1 MILII
6 FFLFCVIS
14 LIAILEDRLGEEV
27 RTPLFFAVGL
37 ILVFVA
43 GLRPS
48 DLDHDY
54 MSYVSLYYRKEA
66 EFTTE
71 ISFVFIA
78 NFVYYVLGNVV
89 FVFLIYAFLSLAL
102 HMKAIRR
109 LTSLWFLSLLMY
121 FCNYYLLHG
130 MNQIRVGVSAGL
142 FLCAIPY
149 LKKGDRWHYLLL
161 AFCASLFHYTSAI
174 LLLLVGFGYSPFK
187 KWQYYFYLSII
198 PLCYLLYLSH
208 TNLLMAIPIPY
219 IEEKL
224 TVYQNLQ
231 KMGQWDEINV
241 FNMVFLA
248 KIAITYF
255 VFWKHK
261 LIAQYNPYVTVLLKF
276 EILSLAAFI
285 IFYELPV
292 LAFRLSE
299 LLGVV
304 EVILFPLVF
313 YTIKPSIIS
322 KVIVVFISLV
332 FLCIGIFFNQ
342 VIYV

>member
-37 ILVFVA
+37 ILAFVA

-130 MNQIRVGVSAGL
+130 MNQISVCRIVFMCNTVSEERGSLALSVAGI
-142 FLCAIPY
+142 LCFIVSLYFCNSFAFGRIRIFPFQEMAV
-149 LKKGDRWHYLLL
+149 LLL
-161 AFCASLFHYTSAI
+161 SFHHTA
-174 LLLLVGFGYSPFK
+174 LLSFIFVAYKSVDGDTDT
-187 KWQYYFYLSII
+187 
-198 PLCYLLYLSH
+198 LY
-208 TNLLMAIPIPY
+208 
-219 IEEKL
+219 
-224 TVYQNLQ
+224 
-231 KMGQWDEINV
+231 
-241 FNMVFLA
+241 
-248 KIAITYF
+248 
-255 VFWKHK
+255 
-261 LIAQYNPYVTVLLKF
+261 
-276 EILSLAAFI
+276 
-285 IFYELPV
+285 
-292 LAFRLSE
+292 
-299 LLGVV
+299 
-304 EVILFPLVF
+304 
-313 YTIKPSIIS
+313 
-322 KVIVVFISLV
+322 
-332 FLCIGIFFNQ
+332 
-342 VIYV
+342 